1 MTNRQKNARFQYFFC
16 TSVHNQSKSAI
27 FIVMKLHLLDRSNAT
42 ASISVRKNSYAN
54 FLKIWHYHPELELV
68 TVLKSKGT
76 RFIGDSI
83 KKFQP
88 KDVVLIG
95 KNLPHMWLND
105 PKYFQGES
113 NLIAEAISI
122 HFKEDFLGATFL
134 KLPEIKPIVQLFKN
148 AEQGI
153 QFRNVPSELRQAI
166 INLNDETDFNKT
178 HQFIGVLHQLAL
190 HDDVKLLASSGY
202 VATLKLE
209 EPKLSNQVIAYIFK
223 NFNQDIDLNT
233 VAALVNMNPSAFS
246 RSFKRVHRKTFSK
259 YVNEI
264 RIGYACKLLMEN
276 ELNVA
281 AIAFESG
288 FNNLSNFNR
297 QFKIVKKMPPS
308 VYLKKHSNY
317 TKTMTEMS

>member
-1 MTNRQKNARFQYFFC
+1 
-16 TSVHNQSKSAI
+16 
-27 FIVMKLHLLDRSNAT
+27 MKLHLIDRSNTTAT
-42 ASISVRKNSYAN
+42 LSVRKNSYAN

-105 PKYFQGES
+105 PKYFQEDKT
-113 NLIAEAISI
+113 LTAEAISI
-122 HFKEDFLGATFL
+122 HFREDFLGDRFL
-134 KLPEIKPIVQLFKN
+134 QLSEMKPIVALFKQ

-153 QFRNVPSELRQAI
+153 QFKNVSKVLRQAI

-178 HQFIGVLHQLAL
+178 HQFLGILNELAG
-190 HDDVKLLASSGY
+190 HEDVKLLASSGY
-202 VATLKLE
+202 VASLKLE
-209 EPKLSNQVIAYIFK
+209 EPKLSNKVIAYIFK
-223 NFNQDIDLNT
+223 NFNTDMDLAT
-233 VAALVNMNPSAFS
+233 VAELVNMNPSAFS

-281 AIAFESG
+281 AIAYESG

-297 QFKIVKKMPPS
+297 QFKVIKNMSPS
-308 VYLKKHSNY
+308 IYLKKHSNY
-317 TKTMTEMS
+317 APDVI

>member
-1 MTNRQKNARFQYFFC
+1 
-16 TSVHNQSKSAI
+16 
-27 FIVMKLHLLDRSNAT
+27 MKLHLLDRSHTTSA
-42 ASISVRKNSYAN
+42 ISVRKNSYAN

-68 TVLKSKGT
+68 IVLKSKGT

-105 PKYFQGES
+105 PKYFQDNKS
-113 NLIAEAISI
+113 LSAEAVAI
-122 HFKEDFLGATFL
+122 HFKEDFLGNTFL
-134 KLPEIKPIVQLFKN
+134 QLPEIKPIVTLFKK

-153 QFRNVPSELRQAI
+153 QFRNVPDALLQTI
-166 INLNDETDFNKT
+166 VKLNDETDFNKT
-178 HQFIGVLHQLAL
+178 HQFIGILHQLAL
-190 HDDVKLLASSGY
+190 HEDYNLLASSGY
-202 VATLKLE
+202 VASLRLE
-209 EPKLSNQVIAYIFK
+209 ESDLSNKVIAFIFN
-223 NFNQDIDLNT
+223 NFNKEIDLNT
-233 VAALVNMNPSAFS
+233 VAEIVNMNPSAFS

-264 RIGYACKLLMEN
+264 RIGYACKLLIEN

-281 AIAFESG
+281 AIAYESG

-297 QFKIVKKMPPS
+297 QFKMIKNMSPS
-308 VYLKKHSNY
+308 AYLKKHSKY
-317 TKTMTEMS
+317 TKEAI

>member
-1 MTNRQKNARFQYFFC
+1 
-16 TSVHNQSKSAI
+16 
-27 FIVMKLHLLDRSNAT
+27 MKLHLLDRSHTT
-42 ASISVRKNSYAN
+42 ASIFVRKNSYPN

-76 RFIGDSI
+76 RFIVDSI

-105 PKYFQGES
+105 PKYFRGDDT
-113 NLIAEAISI
+113 LKAVAISI
-122 HFKEDFLGATFL
+122 HFREDFLGKTFL
-134 KLPEIKPIVQLFKN
+134 ELPEMKPIAQLFKR

-153 QFRNVPSELRQAI
+153 LFKNVPKAMREAI
-166 INLNDETDFNKT
+166 INLNNETDFNKT
-178 HQFIGVLHQLAL
+178 HQFIGLLNQLAH
-190 HDDVKLLASSGY
+190 HDDLKLLATAGY
-202 VATLKLE
+202 VASLKLE
-209 EPKLSNQVIAYIFK
+209 ESKLSNKVIAYIFK
-223 NFNQDIDLNT
+223 NFNKDIDLAT
-233 VAALVNMNPSAFS
+233 VAELVHMNPSAFS

-264 RIGYACKLLMEN
+264 RIGYACRLLMEN

-281 AIAFESG
+281 TIAYEAG

-297 QFKIVKKMPPS
+297 QFKILKNMSPS
-308 VYLKKHSNY
+308 AYLKKHKNQAD
-317 TKTMTEMS
+317 TLPF

>member
-1 MTNRQKNARFQYFFC
+1 M
-16 TSVHNQSKSAI
+16 
-27 FIVMKLHLLDRSNAT
+27 MKLYLLDRSHT
-42 ASISVRKNSYAN
+42 ASAISVRKNSYAN

-68 TVLKSKGT
+68 VVLKSKGT

-105 PKYFQGES
+105 PKYFQEDK
-113 NLIAEAISI
+113 NLRAEAVAI
-122 HFKEDFLGATFL
+122 HFKEDFLGSTFL
-134 KLPEIKPIVQLFKN
+134 QLPEIKPIVALFKK

-153 QFRNVPSELRQAI
+153 QFRNLPEDLLQTIVK
-166 INLNDETDFNKT
+166 LNDETNFNKT
-178 HQFIGVLHQLAL
+178 HQFIGILHQLAL
-190 HDDVKLLASSGY
+190 HDDFNLLANSGY
-202 VATLKLE
+202 VASLRLE
-209 EPKLSNQVIAYIFK
+209 ESDLSNKVIAFIFN
-223 NFNQDIDLNT
+223 NFNKDIDLNT
-233 VAALVNMNPSAFS
+233 VANIVKMNPSAFS

-264 RIGYACKLLMEN
+264 RIGYACKLLIEN

-281 AIAFESG
+281 AIAYESG

-297 QFKIVKKMPPS
+297 QFKMIKNMSPS
-308 VYLKKHSNY
+308 AYLKKHSKY
-317 TKTMTEMS
+317 TKESI

>member
-1 MTNRQKNARFQYFFC
+1 
-16 TSVHNQSKSAI
+16 
-27 FIVMKLHLLDRSNAT
+27 MKLHLLDRSNAT

-68 TVLKSKGT
+68 TVLKSQGT

-105 PKYFQGES
+105 PEYFEGDS
-113 NLIAEAISI
+113 SLKAEAISI
-122 HFKEDFLGATFL
+122 HFKEDFLGETFL
-134 KLPEIKPIVQLFKN
+134 QLPEIKPIADLFER
-148 AEQGI
+148 AGQGI
-153 QFRNVPSELRQAI
+153 QFKNVPKSLRQAI
-166 INLNDETDFNKT
+166 IDLDTETDFNKT
-178 HQFIGVLHQLAL
+178 HQFIKILHELAL
-190 HDDVKLLASSGY
+190 HNDFKTLASAGY
-202 VATLKLE
+202 VASFKLE
-209 EPKLSNQVIAYIFK
+209 ASKLSNKVMAYIFK
-223 NFNQDIDLNT
+223 NFNQDIDLQT
-233 VAALVNMNPSAFS
+233 VADLVNMNPSAFS

-276 ELNVA
+276 ELSVS
-281 AIAFESG
+281 AIAYESG

-297 QFKIVKKMPPS
+297 QFKIIKKISPTE
-308 VYLKKHSNY
+308 YLKKHSNY
-317 TKTMTEMS
+317 AKTMTG

>member
-1 MTNRQKNARFQYFFC
+1 
-16 TSVHNQSKSAI
+16 
-27 FIVMKLHLLDRSNAT
+27 MKLHLLDRSHTTSAV
-42 ASISVRKNSYAN
+42 SVRKNSYAN

-68 TVLKSKGT
+68 VVLKSKGT

-105 PKYFQGES
+105 PKYFQDDKTLS
-113 NLIAEAISI
+113 AEAISI
-122 HFKEDFLGATFL
+122 HFKEDFLGSSFL
-134 KLPEIKPIVQLFKN
+134 ELPEIKPIVDLFKK

-153 QFRNVPSELRQAI
+153 QFRDVPKSLRQAI
-166 INLNDETDFNKT
+166 VNLHTETEFNKT
-178 HQFIGVLHQLAL
+178 HIFIGVLHQLAM
-190 HDDVKLLASSGY
+190 HEDFKLLSSSGY
-202 VATLKLE
+202 VASLKFE
-209 EPKLSNQVIAYIFK
+209 EPKLSSKVIAYIFK
-223 NFNQDIDLNT
+223 NFNKNMDLNT
-233 VAALVNMNPSAFS
+233 VAEIVEMNPSAFS

-281 AIAFESG
+281 AIAYESG

-297 QFKIVKKMPPS
+297 QFKIIKKMSPTS
-308 VYLKKHSNY
+308 YLKKHSNY
-317 TKTMTEMS
+317 TNYSL

>member
-1 MTNRQKNARFQYFFC
+1 
-16 TSVHNQSKSAI
+16 
-27 FIVMKLHLLDRSNAT
+27 MKLHLLDRSNTT
-42 ASISVRKNSYAN
+42 ASIFVRKNSYAN

-105 PKYFQGES
+105 PKYFNENS
-113 NLIAEAISI
+113 TLKAAAISI
-122 HFKEDFLGATFL
+122 HFKEDFLGNTFL
-134 KLPEIKPIVQLFKN
+134 QLPEIKPIVALFKK

-153 QFRNVPSELRQAI
+153 QFKNVPKSLRQAI
-166 INLNDETDFNKT
+166 VTLNSETDFNKT
-178 HQFIGVLHQLAL
+178 HQFIGILHQLAL
-190 HDDVKLLASSGY
+190 HDDFKLLASAGY
-202 VATLKLE
+202 VSSLKLE
-209 EPKLSNQVIAYIFK
+209 ESKLSNKVIAYIFK
-223 NFNQDIDLNT
+223 NFNNDINLIT
-233 VAALVNMNPSAFS
+233 VADIANMNPSAFS

-264 RIGYACKLLMEN
+264 RVGFACKLLQEN

-281 AIAFESG
+281 AVAYESG

-297 QFKIVKKMPPS
+297 QFKIIKKMSPS
-308 VYLKKHSNY
+308 GYVKKHSNY
-317 TKTMTEMS
+317 TK

>member
-1 MTNRQKNARFQYFFC
+1 
-16 TSVHNQSKSAI
+16 
-27 FIVMKLHLLDRSNAT
+27 MKLHLIDRSTTTAT
-42 ASISVRKNSYAN
+42 ISVRKNSYAN

-105 PKYFQGES
+105 PKYFQDDKT
-113 NLIAEAISI
+113 LIAEAISI
-122 HFKEDFLGATFL
+122 HFKEDFLGERFL
-134 KLPEIKPIVQLFKN
+134 QLTEMKPIVELFKK

-153 QFRNVPSELRQAI
+153 LFKNLPKSLRQAI

-178 HQFIGVLHQLAL
+178 HQFIGILHQLAL
-190 HDDVKLLASSGY
+190 HEDFKLLASAGY
-202 VATLKLE
+202 VASLKLE
-209 EPKLSNQVIAYIFK
+209 EPKLSNKVIAYIFK
-223 NFNQDIDLNT
+223 NFNTDMDLAT
-233 VAALVNMNPSAFS
+233 VAELVNMNPSAFS

-281 AIAFESG
+281 AIAYESG

-297 QFKIVKKMPPS
+297 QFKIIKNMSPS
-308 VYLKKHSNY
+308 AYLKKHSNF
-317 TKTMTEMS
+317 TADTI